1 MSLNS
6 MGLGLVFTAKDLASG
21 HIQRLERT
29 FLSMEGAITGGSD
42 RIYGAFKQLGTGMS
56 LFTAGAAT
64 LAGAYVFASA
74 AGKFQEAIAAVGAV
88 SNASAE
94 ELKALH
100 DAALEAGIQ
109 TQFTPTEA
117 TKGLQEL
124 AQAGFTAKE
133 SIKLLIPALDL
144 AAGSLGELSPEA
156 AAGVAAQSMKAF
168 GISVEGAGFAVDQ
181 MLQAVNVFALR
192 AGELPLALGHA
203 ADGAN
208 ALKQSLGETLVALGL
223 IKNVIPGVERAS
235 TAASVAMERLAD
247 PRVQGI
253 LRGIGVAVTQGPQ
266 KEFRKFLDVMG
277 DLAPKLEAMNQQQ
290 RAAFLLHAFGHHA
303 LSGVGAILTQITS
316 GIRTEAGE
324 TLKGAEAV
332 RYLRDQFDHAGGA
345 AAKFRDKMLD
355 TFEGQKKLLRGSIE
369 TLAIVIG
376 EPFAAAFKPI
386 VSTITD
392 GLNAVLALIK
402 STPEPVKRIFAVVT
416 LVAGTLLTLIGG
428 VIASQAAIAVLAI
441 GAEALGVTFGA
452 VAQTLGIA
460 LGVLALLGLT
470 VAALRVA
477 WDQNLG
483 GIADEVTRVGE
494 IISLFFRGVSQLIEQ
509 GGFSGALRDELNRAE
524 NSGLKAFLV
533 QVWMTWYRLE
543 RFWTGIKAGFKEAV
557 ADAWPVFAA
566 LREAFS
572 GLATELGNVFGSIIG
587 GAAGLPSDR
596 FVAFGK
602 IVGTAL
608 AWIAT
613 TAVRVI
619 SEVLRFL
626 GGLVRGARE
635 SFGWIVTAAQLVG
648 EAFGELKAAWLEL
661 TGAGDQ
667 MGDAMAKRGADF
679 ESIGHIIGVVLGGA
693 VSLVISLFADLVHTV
708 AGVLRVVRVL
718 RDFFSG
724 VADFVT
730 ALGQAIVWFFT
741 EALPNALGAAK
752 DAIAGA
758 LGKLGEGAAAIFGF
772 GPEPPGLP
780 GGGESASRPLAAAS
794 SRLAA
799 ASARVTSSPM
809 PAAAAASGEADRAA
823 AVEAALAR
831 ATPARPAPEQPITVN
846 VQVDGETVAR
856 AAAHASRDVAGRSFS
871 PVPVY

>member
-29 FLSMEGAITGGSD
+29 FLSMEGSITGGSD

-88 SNASAE
+88 SNASTE

-124 AQAGFTAKE
+124 AQAGFNAKE
-133 SIKLLIPALDL
+133 SIKLLIPSLDL

-168 GISVEGAGFAVDQ
+168 GISVDGAGFAVDQ

-208 ALKQSLGETLVALGL
+208 ALRQNLGETLVALGL
-223 IKNVIPGVERAS
+223 IKNIIPGVERAS

-247 PRVQGI
+247 PRVQRT
-253 LRGIGVAVTQGPQ
+253 LHGIGVEVTASGGQ
-266 KEFRKFLDVMG
+266 FRKFLDVMG
-277 DLAPKLEAMNQQQ
+277 DLAPKLAAMNEQQ

-303 LSGVGAILTQITS
+303 LSGVGAILTQITN

-332 RYLRDQFDHAGGA
+332 RYLRDQFDNAGGA

-355 TFEGQKKLLRGSIE
+355 TFEGQKKLLRGSLE

-386 VSTITD
+386 VTSITD
-392 GLNAVLALIK
+392 GLNTVLALIK
-402 STPEPVKRIFAVVT
+402 STPEPIKRIFAVVT

-460 LGVLALLGLT
+460 LVVLGLLGLT

-494 IISLFFRGVSQLIEQ
+494 IISLFFRGVSQLIEG

-543 RFWTGIKAGFKEAV
+543 RFWSGIKAGFKEAV
-557 ADAWPVFAA
+557 ADAWPVFAQ
-566 LREAFS
+566 LREAFG
-572 GLATELGNVFGSIIG
+572 GLATELGAVFSSILG

-635 SFGWIVTAAQLVG
+635 SFGWIVTAAHLVG
-648 EAFGELKAAWLEL
+648 DAFGELKAAWLEL

-667 MGDAMAKRGADF
+667 VGDAMAKRGDDF

-693 VSLVISLFADLVHTV
+693 VSLVIALFADLMHTV
-708 AGVLRVVRVL
+708 AGVLRVAGAL
-718 RDFFSG
+718 RDFFGG
-724 VADFVT
+724 VADFVM

-758 LGKLGEGAAAIFGF
+758 MGKLGEGAAAIFGF
-772 GPEPPGLP
+772 GPEPPALP
-780 GGGESASRPLAAAS
+780 GAGESGGRPLAAAS
-794 SRLAA
+794 TRLAA
-799 ASARVTSSPM
+799 ASARVASSPM

-831 ATPARPAPEQPITVN
+831 ATPGRPAAEQPITVN

>member
-21 HIQRLERT
+21 HMQRLERT
-29 FLSMEGAITGGSD
+29 FLSMEGSITGGSD

-88 SNASAE
+88 SNASTE

-100 DAALEAGIQ
+100 DAALQAGIQ

-124 AQAGFTAKE
+124 AQAGFNAKE

-235 TAASVAMERLAD
+235 TAAAVSMERLAD
-247 PRVQGI
+247 PRVQRI
-253 LRGIGVAVTQGPQ
+253 LHGIGVEVTQG
-266 KEFRKFLDVMG
+266 KGEFRKFLDVMG

-303 LSGVGAILTQITS
+303 LSGVGAILAQITN

-332 RYLRDQFDHAGGA
+332 RYLRDQFDNAGGA
-345 AAKFRDKMLD
+345 AARFRDKMLD

-386 VSTITD
+386 VTTITD

-416 LVAGTLLTLIGG
+416 LTLGTLLTLIGG
-428 VIASQAAIAVLAI
+428 VVASQAAIAVLAI

-452 VAQTLGIA
+452 VAQTLVVA
-460 LGVLALLGLT
+460 LGVLGLLALT

-483 GIADEVTRVGE
+483 GIADEVRRVGE

-509 GGFSGALRDELNRAE
+509 GGFSGALREELNRAE

-543 RFWTGIKAGFKEAV
+543 QFWTGIKAGFKEAV
-557 ADAWPVFAA
+557 GDAWPVFAE
-566 LREAFS
+566 LREAFG
-572 GLATELGNVFGSIIG
+572 GLATELGSVFGSIIG

-635 SFGWIVTAAQLVG
+635 SFGWIATAAARVG
-648 EAFGELKAAWLEL
+648 EAFGDLKAAWLEL

-667 MGDAMAKRGADF
+667 MGEAMTKRGADF

-693 VSLVISLFADLVHTV
+693 VTLVIGLFADLVHTV

-718 RDFFSG
+718 RDFFGG

-752 DAIAGA
+752 DAIASA

-772 GPEPPGLP
+772 GPEPPALA
-780 GGGESASRPLAAAS
+780 GGGDGGSRPLGAAS

-799 ASARVTSSPM
+799 ASARALSSPM
-809 PAAAAASGEADRAA
+809 PAAVAASGEADRGA

-831 ATPARPAPEQPITVN
+831 VSPARPAPDQPITVS